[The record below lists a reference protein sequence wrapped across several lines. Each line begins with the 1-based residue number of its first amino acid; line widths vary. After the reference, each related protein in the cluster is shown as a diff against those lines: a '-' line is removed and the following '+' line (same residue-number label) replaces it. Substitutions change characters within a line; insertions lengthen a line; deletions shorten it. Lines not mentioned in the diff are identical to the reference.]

1 MERDCVCSESEHAT
15 GECKVL
21 EEGFHLSLSTVLSQ
35 EDVGFSSF
43 QNTHSLNE
51 NEVEDDEIE
60 PIEGIEVASANSKP
74 VAIADDVLPAHQSNS
89 SSTLGGIVQGLLGC
103 LRPVW
108 TILGKGSQKEGKF
121 DSWTIPFEEIREL
134 QWLGSGAQGA
144 VFLGVFGG
152 EQVAVKKVRHQKDT
166 EIRHLRHLDHQN
178 IIRFR

>member
-1 MERDCVCSESEHAT
+1 MEDDRVCNVREHA
-15 GECKVL
+15 KVGSTNQDK
-21 EEGFHLSLSTVLSQ
+21 EFSSNLSTVVAE
-35 EDVGFSSF
+35 EDIFFTS
-43 QNTHSLNE
+43 QNTEMPNLD
-51 NEVEDDEIE
+51 EVQDDQFKVSDESSE
-60 PIEGIEVASANSKP
+60 P
-74 VAIADDVLPAHQSNS
+74 VAIADHVEQTSRSNS

-108 TILGKGSQKEGKF
+108 TILGKGSQKEDKL